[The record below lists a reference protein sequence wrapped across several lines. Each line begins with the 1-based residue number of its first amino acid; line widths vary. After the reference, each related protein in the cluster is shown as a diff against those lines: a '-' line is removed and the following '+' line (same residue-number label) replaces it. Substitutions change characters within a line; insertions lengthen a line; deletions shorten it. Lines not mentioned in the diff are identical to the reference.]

1 MIYVASV
8 LLFLLAVVSVY
19 ALIKSKSN
27 FVALFFLIPVILSSS
42 IYTGYS
48 IYVLQGT
55 PINGLP
61 EGKVEVIWAEM
72 QKPDIVFLVRHENKP
87 IPKYYRIPYTKE
99 NAKILQGLH
108 QSASM
113 GHPQEGEF
121 KPKEDGG
128 IRIENQDISFDKIK
142 REPLPPKRSSLEI
155 QGVDQ
160 GIINS
165 IDNINSEFPRGEAPL
180 SYNSPR

>member
-1 MIYVASV
+1 MIYIASV

-27 FVALFFLIPVILSSS
+27 LMLLFFLIPIILSSS

-55 PINGLP
+55 PIGGLP
-61 EGKVEVIWAEM
+61 EGKVEVVWAEM
-72 QKPDIVFLVRHENKP
+72 QKPNIVFLVRHENDT

-99 NAKILQGLH
+99 NAKLLSSLH
-108 QSASM
+108 RNAAN
-113 GHPQEGEF
+113 GRAEEGQF
-121 KPKEDGG
+121 KPKEPGG
-128 IRIENQDISFDKIK
+128 INTESQDVSFDKIK
-142 REPLPPKRSSLEI
+142 REPLPPKKKALQM

-165 IDNINSEFPRGEAPL
+165 IDNNNGFVRGEAPL
-180 SYNSPR
+180 NSPR

>member
-1 MIYVASV
+1 MIYIASI
-8 LLFLLAVVSVY
+8 LLFLLAVISVY

-27 FVALFFLIPVILSSS
+27 LVALFFLIPIILSSS

-61 EGKVEVIWAEM
+61 EGKVELIWAEM
-72 QKPDIVFLVRHENKP
+72 QKPDIVFLVRHENTP
-87 IPKYYRIPYTKE
+87 TPKYYRIPYTKE
-99 NAKILQGLH
+99 NAKLLSGLNQQASQGR
-108 QSASM
+108 
-113 GHPQEGEF
+113 PQEGEF
-121 KPKEDGG
+121 KPKETSGT
-128 IRIENQDISFDKIK
+128 RIENQDVSFDRIK
-142 REPLPPKRSSLEI
+142 REPLPPKKNALKL

-165 IDNINSEFPRGEAPL
+165 IDNNNGFVRGEAPL

>member
-19 ALIKSKSN
+19 ALIRSRSN
-27 FVALFFLIPVILSSS
+27 LFLLFFLIPIILSSS

-55 PINGLP
+55 PIHSLP
-61 EGKVEVIWAEM
+61 QGKVELIWAEM
-72 QKPDIVFLVRHENKP
+72 QKPDIVFLVRHEDEL
-87 IPKYYRIPYTKE
+87 IPKYYRVPYTKQ
-99 NAKILQGLH
+99 NAKLLSGLNRM
-108 QSASM
+108 ASM
-113 GHPQEGEF
+113 GHKQEGEF
-121 KPKEDGG
+121 KPKETGG
-128 IRIENQDISFDKIK
+128 VNIENQDISFDRIK
-142 REPLPPKRSSLEI
+142 REPLPPKKNALQL

-165 IDNINSEFPRGEAPL
+165 IDNNNGFVRGEAPL

>member
-1 MIYVASV
+1 MIYVASI

-19 ALIKSKSN
+19 ALIKSKGN
-27 FVALFFLIPVILSSS
+27 MIALFFLIPVILSSS

-55 PINGLP
+55 PIYSLP
-61 EGKVEVIWAEM
+61 EGKVELVWAEM
-72 QKPDIVFLVRHENKP
+72 QKPNIVFLVRHEDST

-99 NAKILQGLH
+99 NAKLL
-108 QSASM
+108 SALNQMAGM

-121 KPKEDGG
+121 KPKEEGG
-128 IRIENQDISFDKIK
+128 LQQENQDVSFDRIK
-142 REPLPPKRSSLEI
+142 REPLPPKKNALQL

-165 IDNINSEFPRGEAPL
+165 IDSNQGFGSGEAPL
-180 SYNSPR
+180 

>member
-8 LLFLLAVVSVY
+8 LLFLLAVVSIY
-19 ALIKSKSN
+19 ALIKSRSN
-27 FVALFFLIPVILSSS
+27 LILLFFLIPIILSSS

-55 PINGLP
+55 PINNLP
-61 EGKVEVIWAEM
+61 EGKVELIWAEM
-72 QKPDIVFLVRHENKP
+72 QKPDIIFLVRHEDET
-87 IPKYYRIPYTKE
+87 IPKYYRIPYTKN
-99 NAKILQGLH
+99 NAKLLAGLNKM
-108 QSASM
+108 AGA

-121 KPKEDGG
+121 KPKETGG
-128 IRIENQDISFDKIK
+128 INIDNQDISFDKIK
-142 REPLPPKRSSLEI
+142 REPLPPKKKALQL

-165 IDNINSEFPRGEAPL
+165 IDNNDGFVRGEAPL